1 MKGMNVISL
10 RLRTVHADLY
20 SLLRHAWTFY
30 LLSSRRYKCNS
41 MLFLFIHDDIIK
53 MSFINVHCDDE
64 GTSFLTFVQR
74 LLYPKGNNAPKD
86 EGH

>member
-1 MKGMNVISL
+1 
-10 RLRTVHADLY
+10 
-20 SLLRHAWTFY
+20 
-30 LLSSRRYKCNS
+30 